1 VVVSD
6 LSGSTA
12 LGERLDPESLSQVM
26 ARYYEAMRAVVL
38 HHGGTVE
45 AVGDAV
51 HAVFGVPAAH
61 EDDALRAVRAAAGM
75 HAALDELNQR
85 LAGEGRVRLE
95 LHTGVNTGEVVAG
108 DPNLGSLVVGDAVNL
123 AARLEQAAGP
133 GEILLGH
140 GTWSLVR
147 DAVEVEPPQVV
158 ATPGR
163 EDGEPAYRLMA
174 VRPGTAGRARRLD
187 APFVGRASEL
197 QLFRWAYERA
207 AGEAALHLLT
217 VLGGA
222 GVGKTRLV
230 LEAAAGLP
238 GDPAVLAGRCLPYGN
253 GSTFWPLAEV
263 VRQAAGIGLDDPPA
277 AARAKLAA
285 VVEADPDRA
294 LVAERIGQLIGL
306 EAAPAPIEEAV
317 WSTRR
322 LLQALAAGRPLVA
335 VFDDLH
341 WAEPTF
347 LDLLEQLAETT
358 QEGPILL
365 VAVGRPELL
374 EQRPGW
380 AGGRPN
386 ALSVLLEPLGP
397 DDSGALLD
405 GLAGG
410 GALPAQARER
420 ICRAAGGN
428 PLFIEELLA
437 TLVEEGRLR
446 RRDGGWE
453 VAGDLA
459 GTGIPPTIQALVAAR
474 LDRLDGRDRDVLE
487 RAAVVGLAFEQAT
500 VAELTPE
507 AARAEVP
514 ERLRGLVRR
523 ELLRTAPARRQ
534 REAGYQ
540 FRHLLVRD
548 AVYQGVP
555 KGVRAELHERLAG
568 LLEARAG
575 ARVREYEEIVG
586 YHLEQAWR
594 CLAELG
600 PIERRGRELGARAA
614 GRLAAA
620 GRRAL
625 ARGDTPAATAL
636 LDRALA
642 VLPGGDP
649 ARGHLLNDLA
659 ESLVAAGDF
668 GRAGEVLTAA
678 TVAAEA
684 GGDGDG
690 LLAQV
695 AVGRLGMR
703 LLIEPGLPLD
713 AIQGEV
719 ESAIAALEV
728 AGDDRGL
735 ARAWRLLGYE
745 SFMRCRIERAEAALA
760 RTIEHARR
768 AADERVDAYAQ
779 GDAGRGRLL
788 GPVAGRRGGRAL
800 PPAAGGGG
808 RQPLRRGQR
817 PPHPRRPGRHAGPL
831 RPGARPGR
839 PGGRGRGGPGP
850 AAPRR
855 HLEPVRGYGR
865 VAGRPA
871 RGGQRTPGPRLPGPG
886 ADGGDRGPLQ
896 PGRRP
901 RPQHGPWRP
910 PRRGQALRRG
920 EPGPGRPRGRLRP
933 GPLAGGRRQ
942 GPGRRRRRR
951 SRPGGPPGQGG
962 GRPGRGHRHAEP
974 PGRRPGRPGRDGG
987 PVGPARGG
995 GRGRRPQ
1002 PAPLR
1007 AQGQPGGRGL
1017 GPGPPRPGRPAPGRR
1032 LRGLSPPRRD
1042 LPPGATPGKIS
1053 DAGGFG
1059 KGVGEAGMP
1068 HWGFRENQRDLP
1080 GQLLDAISRALYE
1093 DFHPADAGRLLELGR
1108 ALGRLGRLTAE
1119 DPDFQVK
1126 VQDSRD
1132 ALAAAVQA
1140 VLAEATEEAGDR
1152 PVDPE
1157 LLATLTEALAA
1168 AFDQGR

>member
-123 AARLEQAAGP
+123 TARLEQAAGP

-768 AADERVDAYAQ
+768 AADERVDAYA
-779 GDAGRGRLL
+779 RGMLAAAAFWGPL
-788 GPVAGRRGGRAL
+788 PVAEGV
-800 PPAAGGGG
+800 
-808 RQPLRRGQR
+808 
-817 PPHPRRPGRHAGPL
+817 
-831 RPGARPGR
+831 ARCR
-839 PGGRGRGGPGP
+839 
-850 AAPRR
+850 
-855 HLEPVRGYGR
+855 
-865 VAGRPA
+865 
-871 RGGQRTPGPRLPGPG
+871 
-886 ADGGDRGPLQ
+886 
-896 PGRRP
+896 
-901 RPQHGPWRP
+901 
-910 PRRGQALRRG
+910 
-920 EPGPGRPRGRLRP
+920 
-933 GPLAGGRRQ
+933 
-942 GPGRRRRRR
+942 
-951 SRPGGPPGQGG
+951 
-962 GRPGRGHRHAEP
+962 
-974 PGRRPGRPGRDGG
+974 
-987 PVGPARGG
+987 
-995 GRGRRPQ
+995 
-1002 PAPLR
+1002 
-1007 AQGQPGGRGL
+1007 
-1017 GPGPPRPGRPAPGRR
+1017 
-1032 LRGLSPPRRD
+1032 
-1042 LPPGATPGKIS
+1042 
-1053 DAGGFG
+1053 
-1059 KGVGEAGMP
+1059 
-1068 HWGFRENQRDLP
+1068 
-1080 GQLLDAISRALYE
+1080 
-1093 DFHPADAGRLLELGR
+1093 RLLEEAAGNRYVEGSVLHILGALAAMQGR
-1108 ALGRLGRLTAE
+1108 FDQARDLVDQGAEVAAALGRLRLAAIWSQFAATVESLAGRPEAASERLARGYRALERMGETGARSNLAADLAHSMALGGRPDEARRYAE
-1119 DPDFQVK
+1119 ESRALAAREDVYAQV
-1126 VQDSRD
+1126 RWRAAAAR
-1132 ALAAAVQA
+1132 ALAAAGDGDHDRA
-1140 VLAEATEEAGDR
+1140 VRLAREAVALAEATDMLNLQADALVDLAETAARSGRPEEA
-1152 PVDPE
+1152 
-1157 LLATLTEALAA
+1157 AEAAGRSLPLYERKGNQVAAASARVRLGLAA
-1168 AFDQGR
+1168 PPQAGGSAG

>member
-238 GDPAVLAGRCLPYGN
+238 GDPAVLAARCLPYGN

-768 AADERVDAYAQ
+768 AADERVDAYA
-779 GDAGRGRLL
+779 RGMLAAAAFWGPL
-788 GPVAGRRGGRAL
+788 PVAEGV
-800 PPAAGGGG
+800 
-808 RQPLRRGQR
+808 
-817 PPHPRRPGRHAGPL
+817 
-831 RPGARPGR
+831 ARCR
-839 PGGRGRGGPGP
+839 
-850 AAPRR
+850 
-855 HLEPVRGYGR
+855 
-865 VAGRPA
+865 
-871 RGGQRTPGPRLPGPG
+871 
-886 ADGGDRGPLQ
+886 
-896 PGRRP
+896 
-901 RPQHGPWRP
+901 
-910 PRRGQALRRG
+910 
-920 EPGPGRPRGRLRP
+920 
-933 GPLAGGRRQ
+933 
-942 GPGRRRRRR
+942 
-951 SRPGGPPGQGG
+951 
-962 GRPGRGHRHAEP
+962 
-974 PGRRPGRPGRDGG
+974 
-987 PVGPARGG
+987 
-995 GRGRRPQ
+995 
-1002 PAPLR
+1002 
-1007 AQGQPGGRGL
+1007 
-1017 GPGPPRPGRPAPGRR
+1017 
-1032 LRGLSPPRRD
+1032 
-1042 LPPGATPGKIS
+1042 
-1053 DAGGFG
+1053 
-1059 KGVGEAGMP
+1059 
-1068 HWGFRENQRDLP
+1068 
-1080 GQLLDAISRALYE
+1080 
-1093 DFHPADAGRLLELGR
+1093 RLLEEAAGNRYVEGSVLHILGALAAMQGR
-1108 ALGRLGRLTAE
+1108 FDQARDLVDQGAEVAAALGRLRLAAIWSQFAATVESLAGRPEAASERLARGYRALERMGETGARSNLAADLAHSMALGGRPDEARRYAE
-1119 DPDFQVK
+1119 ESRALAAREDVYAQV
-1126 VQDSRD
+1126 RWRAAAAR
-1132 ALAAAVQA
+1132 ALAAAGDGDHDRA
-1140 VLAEATEEAGDR
+1140 VRLAREAVALAEATDMLNLQADALVDLAETAARSGRPEEA
-1152 PVDPE
+1152 
-1157 LLATLTEALAA
+1157 AEAAGRSLPLYERKGNQVAAASARVRLGLAA
-1168 AFDQGR
+1168 PPQAGGSAG

>member
-1 VVVSD
+1 MVVTD

-26 ARYYEAMRAVVL
+26 ARYYEAMRAVAL

-45 AVGDAV
+45 VVGDAV

-75 HAALDELNQR
+75 HAALAELNQR
-85 LAGEGRVRLE
+85 LAGDRRVHLQ

-108 DPNLGSLVVGDAVNL
+108 DPNLGSLVVGEAVNL

-133 GEILLGH
+133 GEILLG
-140 GTWSLVR
+140 GRTWQLVR

-158 ATPGR
+158 AVPGR
-163 EDGEPAYRLMA
+163 RDGEPAYRLLA
-174 VRPGTAGRARRLD
+174 VRPGAAGRARRLD

-230 LEAAAGLP
+230 LEAAGRLP
-238 GDPAVLAGRCLPYGN
+238 GDPAVLVGRCLPYGN

-285 VVEADPDRA
+285 VVEADPDGA

-306 EAAPAPIEEAV
+306 EATPAPIEEAV

-322 LLQALAAGRPLVA
+322 LLEALAAASPLVA

-358 QEGPILL
+358 HEGPILL
-365 VAVGRPELL
+365 VAVARPELL

-397 DDSGALLD
+397 DESGALLE

-410 GALPAQARER
+410 GSLPAQATER

-437 TLVEEGRLR
+437 ALVEEGRLR
-446 RRDGGWE
+446 RAGGAWE

-459 GTGIPPTIQALVAAR
+459 ASGIPPTIQALVAAR

-500 VAELTPE
+500 VAELSPE

-523 ELLRTAPARRQ
+523 ELLRTAPARLPA
-534 REAGYQ
+534 EAGYQ

-548 AVYQGVP
+548 AVYQAVP

-594 CLAELG
+594 YLAELGPG
-600 PIERRGRELGARAA
+600 PIERRGRELGARAS

-642 VLPGGDP
+642 VAPGDDP
-649 ARGHLLNDLA
+649 TRGHLLNDLA

-668 GRAGEVLTAA
+668 TRADEVLTAA

-684 GGDGDG
+684 GGDGGG

-719 ESAIAALEV
+719 EAAIAALEQ

-745 SFMRCRIERAEAALA
+745 HFMRCRIERAEAALA

-768 AADERVDAYAQ
+768 AADERVDAYARGMLAAAAFWGPLPVADGVDRCRRLLDEAAGNRYVEGSVLHILGALAAMQ
-779 GDAGRGRLL
+779 GRFDQARDLVDQGTEVAAALGRLRL
-788 GPVAGRRGGRAL
+788 
-800 PPAAGGGG
+800 AAIWS
-808 RQPLRRGQR
+808 QF
-817 PPHPRRPGRHAGPL
+817 
-831 RPGARPGR
+831 
-839 PGGRGRGGPGP
+839 
-850 AAPRR
+850 AATVET
-855 HLEPVRGYGR
+855 L
-865 VAGRPA
+865 AGRPEAAEERLTRGYRTLERMGETGA
-871 RGGQRTPGPRLPGPG
+871 RSNLAADLAHVLALAGRHEEARRFADLSRSLAAREDVYAQVRWRAATARALT
-886 ADGGDRGPLQ
+886 ADGGDGDGDRAVRLAREAVALAETTDMLNLQ
-896 PGRRP
+896 AD
-901 RPQHGPWRP
+901 
-910 PRRGQALRRG
+910 ALVDLAETAARS
-920 EPGPGRPRGRLRP
+920 GRPEEAAAAAGRCL
-933 GPLAGGRRQ
+933 PLYERKGNQVAAAAVR
-942 GPGRRRRRR
+942 
-951 SRPGGPPGQGG
+951 
-962 GRPGRGHRHAEP
+962 
-974 PGRRPGRPGRDGG
+974 
-987 PVGPARGG
+987 AR
-995 GRGRRPQ
+995 
-1002 PAPLR
+1002 L
-1007 AQGQPGGRGL
+1007 
-1017 GPGPPRPGRPAPGRR
+1017 
-1032 LRGLSPPRRD
+1032 D
-1042 LPPGATPGKIS
+1042 LPPAPAPGKIS
-1053 DAGGFG
+1053 DAG
-1059 KGVGEAGMP
+1059 
-1068 HWGFRENQRDLP
+1068 
-1080 GQLLDAISRALYE
+1080 
-1093 DFHPADAGRLLELGR
+1093 
-1108 ALGRLGRLTAE
+1108 
-1119 DPDFQVK
+1119 
-1126 VQDSRD
+1126 
-1132 ALAAAVQA
+1132 
-1140 VLAEATEEAGDR
+1140 
-1152 PVDPE
+1152 
-1157 LLATLTEALAA
+1157 
-1168 AFDQGR
+1168 

>member
-1 VVVSD
+1 MVVSD

-768 AADERVDAYAQ
+768 AADERVDAYA
-779 GDAGRGRLL
+779 RGMLAAAAFWGPL
-788 GPVAGRRGGRAL
+788 PVAEGV
-800 PPAAGGGG
+800 
-808 RQPLRRGQR
+808 
-817 PPHPRRPGRHAGPL
+817 
-831 RPGARPGR
+831 ARCR
-839 PGGRGRGGPGP
+839 
-850 AAPRR
+850 
-855 HLEPVRGYGR
+855 
-865 VAGRPA
+865 
-871 RGGQRTPGPRLPGPG
+871 
-886 ADGGDRGPLQ
+886 
-896 PGRRP
+896 
-901 RPQHGPWRP
+901 
-910 PRRGQALRRG
+910 
-920 EPGPGRPRGRLRP
+920 
-933 GPLAGGRRQ
+933 
-942 GPGRRRRRR
+942 
-951 SRPGGPPGQGG
+951 
-962 GRPGRGHRHAEP
+962 
-974 PGRRPGRPGRDGG
+974 
-987 PVGPARGG
+987 
-995 GRGRRPQ
+995 
-1002 PAPLR
+1002 
-1007 AQGQPGGRGL
+1007 
-1017 GPGPPRPGRPAPGRR
+1017 
-1032 LRGLSPPRRD
+1032 
-1042 LPPGATPGKIS
+1042 
-1053 DAGGFG
+1053 
-1059 KGVGEAGMP
+1059 
-1068 HWGFRENQRDLP
+1068 
-1080 GQLLDAISRALYE
+1080 
-1093 DFHPADAGRLLELGR
+1093 RLLEEAAGNRYVEGSVLHILGALAAMQGR
-1108 ALGRLGRLTAE
+1108 FDQARDLVDQGAEVAAALGRLRLAAIWSQFAATVESLAGRPEAASERLARGYRALERMGETGARSNLAADLAHSMALGGRPDEARRYAE
-1119 DPDFQVK
+1119 ESRALAAREDVYAQV
-1126 VQDSRD
+1126 RWRAAAAR
-1132 ALAAAVQA
+1132 ALAAAGDGDHDRA
-1140 VLAEATEEAGDR
+1140 VRLAREAVALAEATDMLNLQADALVDLAETAARSGRPEEA
-1152 PVDPE
+1152 
-1157 LLATLTEALAA
+1157 AEAAGRSLPLYERKGNQVAAASARVRLGLAA
-1168 AFDQGR
+1168 PPQAGGSAG

>member
-1 VVVSD
+1 MVVTD

-45 AVGDAV
+45 LVGDAV

-75 HAALDELNQR
+75 HAALAELNQR
-85 LAGEGRVRLE
+85 LAAEGRVRLE
-95 LHTGVNTGEVVAG
+95 VHTGVNTGEVVAG
-108 DPNLGSLVVGDAVNL
+108 DPNLGLLVVGEAVSL

-133 GEILLGH
+133 GEILLGRR
-140 GTWSLVR
+140 TWSLVR
-147 DAVEVEPPQVV
+147 DAVEVEPPLLV
-158 ATPGR
+158 AVGGR
-163 EDGEPAYRLMA
+163 RDGEPAYRLLA
-174 VRPGTAGRARRLD
+174 VRPGVAGRARRLD

-197 QLFRWAYERA
+197 ALFRWAYERA

-217 VLGGA
+217 VLGGP

-230 LEAAAGLP
+230 LEAAGRLG
-238 GDPAVLAGRCLPYGN
+238 GDPAVLVGRCLPYGN

-285 VVEADPDRA
+285 VVGADPDGA

-322 LLQALAAGRPLVA
+322 LLEALAATRPLVA

-358 QEGPILL
+358 HEGPILL
-365 VAVGRPELL
+365 VAVARPELL

-397 DDSGALLD
+397 DESGALLE

-410 GALPAQARER
+410 GALPAQATER

-437 TLVEEGRLR
+437 ALVEEGRLR
-446 RRDGGWE
+446 RTGGAWE

-459 GTGIPPTIQALVAAR
+459 ASGIPPTIQALVAAR

-500 VAELTPE
+500 VAELSPE

-548 AVYQGVP
+548 AVYQAVP

-594 CLAELG
+594 YLGELG
-600 PIERRGRELGARAA
+600 PIERRGRELGARAS

-642 VLPGGDP
+642 VAPGDDP

-668 GRAGEVLTAA
+668 ARADEVLTAA

-684 GGDGDG
+684 GGGG

-719 ESAIAALEV
+719 EAAIAALEQ

-745 SFMRCRIERAEAALA
+745 HFMRCRIERAEAALA

-768 AADERVDAYAQ
+768 AADERVDAYARGMLAAAAFWGPLPVADGVDRCRRLLEEAAGNRYVEGSVLHILGALAAMQ
-779 GDAGRGRLL
+779 GRFDQARELVDRGAEVAAALGRLRLAAIWSQFAATVESLAGRPEAATERL
-788 GPVAGRRGGRAL
+788 ARGYRAL
-800 PPAAGGGG
+800 ERMGETGARSNLAADLAHVLAVVGRPEEARRYAEESRALAAREDVYAQVRWRAATARALAAGGGG
-808 RQPLRRGQR
+808 GDGDRAVRL
-817 PPHPRRPGRHAGPL
+817 
-831 RPGARPGR
+831 AREAVTLAEATDMLNLQADALVDLAETLARSGR
-839 PGGRGRGGPGP
+839 PEE
-850 AAPRR
+850 AAAA
-855 HLEPVRGYGR
+855 
-865 VAGRPA
+865 AGRCLPLYERKGNQVAAAAVRA
-871 RGGQRTPGPRLPGPG
+871 RL
-886 ADGGDRGPLQ
+886 
-896 PGRRP
+896 
-901 RPQHGPWRP
+901 
-910 PRRGQALRRG
+910 
-920 EPGPGRPRGRLRP
+920 
-933 GPLAGGRRQ
+933 
-942 GPGRRRRRR
+942 
-951 SRPGGPPGQGG
+951 
-962 GRPGRGHRHAEP
+962 
-974 PGRRPGRPGRDGG
+974 
-987 PVGPARGG
+987 
-995 GRGRRPQ
+995 
-1002 PAPLR
+1002 
-1007 AQGQPGGRGL
+1007 
-1017 GPGPPRPGRPAPGRR
+1017 
-1032 LRGLSPPRRD
+1032 D
-1042 LPPGATPGKIS
+1042 LPPAPAPGKIS
-1053 DAGGFG
+1053 DAGG
-1059 KGVGEAGMP
+1059 
-1068 HWGFRENQRDLP
+1068 
-1080 GQLLDAISRALYE
+1080 S
-1093 DFHPADAGRLLELGR
+1093 GR
-1108 ALGRLGRLTAE
+1108 A
-1119 DPDFQVK
+1119 
-1126 VQDSRD
+1126 
-1132 ALAAAVQA
+1132 
-1140 VLAEATEEAGDR
+1140 
-1152 PVDPE
+1152 
-1157 LLATLTEALAA
+1157 
-1168 AFDQGR
+1168 

>member
-238 GDPAVLAGRCLPYGN
+238 RDPAVLAGRCLPYGN

-768 AADERVDAYAQ
+768 AADERVDAYA
-779 GDAGRGRLL
+779 RGMLAAAAFWGPL
-788 GPVAGRRGGRAL
+788 PVAEGV
-800 PPAAGGGG
+800 
-808 RQPLRRGQR
+808 
-817 PPHPRRPGRHAGPL
+817 
-831 RPGARPGR
+831 ARCR
-839 PGGRGRGGPGP
+839 
-850 AAPRR
+850 
-855 HLEPVRGYGR
+855 
-865 VAGRPA
+865 
-871 RGGQRTPGPRLPGPG
+871 
-886 ADGGDRGPLQ
+886 
-896 PGRRP
+896 
-901 RPQHGPWRP
+901 
-910 PRRGQALRRG
+910 
-920 EPGPGRPRGRLRP
+920 
-933 GPLAGGRRQ
+933 
-942 GPGRRRRRR
+942 
-951 SRPGGPPGQGG
+951 
-962 GRPGRGHRHAEP
+962 
-974 PGRRPGRPGRDGG
+974 
-987 PVGPARGG
+987 
-995 GRGRRPQ
+995 
-1002 PAPLR
+1002 
-1007 AQGQPGGRGL
+1007 
-1017 GPGPPRPGRPAPGRR
+1017 
-1032 LRGLSPPRRD
+1032 
-1042 LPPGATPGKIS
+1042 
-1053 DAGGFG
+1053 
-1059 KGVGEAGMP
+1059 
-1068 HWGFRENQRDLP
+1068 
-1080 GQLLDAISRALYE
+1080 
-1093 DFHPADAGRLLELGR
+1093 RLLEEAAGNRYVEGSVLHILGALAAMQGR
-1108 ALGRLGRLTAE
+1108 FDQARDLVDQGAEVAAALGRLRLAAIWSQFAATVESLAGRPEAASERLARGYRALERMGETGARSNLAADLAHSMALGGRPDEARRYAE
-1119 DPDFQVK
+1119 ESRALAAREDVYAQV
-1126 VQDSRD
+1126 RWRAAAAR
-1132 ALAAAVQA
+1132 ALAAAGDGDHDRA
-1140 VLAEATEEAGDR
+1140 VRLAREAVALAEATDMLNLQADALVDLAETAARSGRPEEA
-1152 PVDPE
+1152 
-1157 LLATLTEALAA
+1157 AEAAGRSLPLYERKGNQVAAASARVRLGLAA
-1168 AFDQGR
+1168 PPQAGGSAG

>member
-768 AADERVDAYAQ
+768 AADERVDAYA
-779 GDAGRGRLL
+779 RGMLAAAAFWGPL
-788 GPVAGRRGGRAL
+788 PVAEGV
-800 PPAAGGGG
+800 
-808 RQPLRRGQR
+808 
-817 PPHPRRPGRHAGPL
+817 
-831 RPGARPGR
+831 ARCR
-839 PGGRGRGGPGP
+839 
-850 AAPRR
+850 
-855 HLEPVRGYGR
+855 
-865 VAGRPA
+865 
-871 RGGQRTPGPRLPGPG
+871 
-886 ADGGDRGPLQ
+886 
-896 PGRRP
+896 
-901 RPQHGPWRP
+901 
-910 PRRGQALRRG
+910 
-920 EPGPGRPRGRLRP
+920 
-933 GPLAGGRRQ
+933 
-942 GPGRRRRRR
+942 
-951 SRPGGPPGQGG
+951 
-962 GRPGRGHRHAEP
+962 
-974 PGRRPGRPGRDGG
+974 
-987 PVGPARGG
+987 
-995 GRGRRPQ
+995 
-1002 PAPLR
+1002 
-1007 AQGQPGGRGL
+1007 
-1017 GPGPPRPGRPAPGRR
+1017 
-1032 LRGLSPPRRD
+1032 
-1042 LPPGATPGKIS
+1042 
-1053 DAGGFG
+1053 
-1059 KGVGEAGMP
+1059 
-1068 HWGFRENQRDLP
+1068 
-1080 GQLLDAISRALYE
+1080 
-1093 DFHPADAGRLLELGR
+1093 RLLEEAAGNRYVEGSVLHILGALAAMQGR
-1108 ALGRLGRLTAE
+1108 FDQARDRVDQGAEVAAALGRLRLAAIWSQFAATVESLAGRPEAASERLARGYRALERMGETGARSNLAADLAHSMALGGRPDEARRYAE
-1119 DPDFQVK
+1119 ESRALAAREDVYAQV
-1126 VQDSRD
+1126 RWRAAAAR
-1132 ALAAAVQA
+1132 ALAAAGDGDHDRA
-1140 VLAEATEEAGDR
+1140 VRLAREAVALAEATDMLNLQADALVDLAETAARSGRPEEA
-1152 PVDPE
+1152 
-1157 LLATLTEALAA
+1157 AEAAGRSLPLYERKGNQVAAASARVRLGLAA
-1168 AFDQGR
+1168 PPQAGGSAG